1 MDNYVY
7 EYNNIHPYHNNDELQ
22 CVYHYFGCE
31 YKANNQKDIYEHY
44 NSLSSI
50 NYHLKIISEKVL
62 LLLDL
67 IKEQRES
74 SFRLEKLFSNFP
86 KSIQTYSLRQHKRKM
101 KQLLRKH
108 HEEDNKIEEVINLSE
123 IENAPKE
130 ISKNI
135 DEIINNEIP
144 KRLSSKI
151 IFGNGLL
158 NNKNIQWKAI
168 FHTIRGNEYLGI
180 CSVPANYK
188 KPQTQIELDELI
200 NNNCYL
206 LSYNLL
212 QHHCNNI
219 DEDKYLGDGK
229 GELNK
234 DEIYYCEYR
243 YKEKKLRIFNE
254 RFHKVFTNVIPI
266 NNGKLYPCAI
276 VDENDNANSIEFFE
290 LMEMDDEDDIPIIN
304 II

>member
-1 MDNYVY
+1 MEY
-7 EYNNIHPYHNNDELQ
+7 ECNNINPYHNNNDLQ
-22 CVYHYFGCE
+22 CVYHPFGCE
-31 YKANNQKDIYEHY
+31 YKANNQIELYEHY

-86 KSIQTYSLRQHKRKM
+86 RSIQTYSIRKQKRKM
-101 KQLLRKH
+101 KQLLKKH
-108 HEEDNKIEEVINLSE
+108 SEEQDKINHVIDISE
-123 IENAPKE
+123 IEKAPKE
-130 ISKNI
+130 ISSNI
-135 DEIINNEIP
+135 DKMINSTNQ
-144 KRLSSKI
+144 RTLSSKF

-158 NNKNIQWKAI
+158 NNKNIRWKAKFNI
-168 FHTIRGNEYLGI
+168 IRGNEFLGI
-180 CSVPANYK
+180 CSVPSNYK
-188 KPQTQIELDELI
+188 KPQTQIEVENIID
-200 NNNCYL
+200 NNCYL
-206 LSYNLL
+206 LNFNLL
-212 QHHCNNI
+212 QRNCSNPE
-219 DEDKYLGDGK
+219 EDRCLGDGNR
-229 GELNK
+229 ELNK

-243 YKEKKLRIFNE
+243 YIEKKLRIFNE

-276 VDENDNANSIEFFE
+276 VDINDNERAIEFFE
-290 LMEMDDEDDIPIIN
+290 LIEMEEDDDIPIIN